1 MVHDD
6 EAGGKKRLAGML
18 GKRFFLRFHLSLIL
32 GFSFA
37 VGLLATKLLLLAG
50 LESLLIRWSLAVL
63 FAYAGF
69 LIGVRVWLAYIGL
82 GRQFGDGDNGF
93 DFPNADFS
101 GSGSSNGSTGAS
113 FVPEFS
119 TGGGGFGG
127 GGASGDFVGAGV
139 VDGGN
144 VSLSG
149 ASSGIKL
156 PDVDIDLDV
165 GGGDDGCLA
174 VLLLM
179 VIAAVLLAVFGI
191 GFYLVWQ
198 APSLLAEA
206 AFEAAL
212 AAGLIKSTRRITD
225 PGWVGGAMKA
235 SWLPL
240 LGIMALTALLAFIVE
255 TFVPEARTLLEAVRM
270 LAAAA

>member
-1 MVHDD
+1 MVRDD
-6 EAGGKKRLAGML
+6 EAGGKKRLARML

-50 LESLLIRWSLAVL
+50 LESLLIRWLLAVL
-63 FAYAGF
+63 LAYAGF
-69 LIGVRVWLAYIGL
+69 LVGVRVWLAYIGL
-82 GRQFGDGDNGF
+82 GRQFGDGDSSF
-93 DFPNADFS
+93 DFPNVDFS
-101 GSGSSNGSTGAS
+101 GSGSSGGSTGANY
-113 FVPEFS
+113 VPDLP
-119 TGGGGFGG
+119 TGGAGSFGG
-127 GGASGDFVGAGV
+127 GGASGDFAGAGV
-139 VDGGN
+139 ADGGN
-144 VSLSG
+144 VGLSG

-156 PDVDIDLDV
+156 PDIDLDI

-174 VLLLM
+174 ALLLM
-179 VIAAVLLAVFGI
+179 VIAAALLAVFGI

-240 LGIMALTALLAFIVE
+240 LGILVLTALLAFIVE
-255 TFVPEARTLLEAVRM
+255 AFVPEAHTLLEAVRL